1 LRQSRYITFPCFL
14 DFSLYVKKTLEKT
27 EAIQELTIN
36 TGTMGTQDTERRPTK
51 EKHNTENKKDEQ
63 HMPHQ

>member
-1 LRQSRYITFPCFL
+1 
-14 DFSLYVKKTLEKT
+14 LYVKKTLEKT